1 MGTTAGE
8 VFNQNE
14 SGEPIV
20 DPSLERKNFL
30 RDFRQLNVQSPG
42 AAKDE
47 LKSDIETKNNRKEKF
62 FGSSKYKLQQKEAD
76 EIKALEPDT
85 VVASVDSD
93 GFKMQWHEPDWYR
106 DYLNSAKTLQS
117 VKTLLDPASK
127 AWVETLNPVVE
138 SFAKMADL
146 SPRDFAR
153 NYKNEIW
160 KLVKTYGKEAIYSPK
175 GVLNLLLSVNRITNS
190 GVDLKNP
197 NLKAIKLVLGTAT
210 DAAGKGK
217 ERFVVVMKQGSG
229 KKPEP
234 KPKDKE
240 DDDDKKPPVPPVK
253 PPEEADIHKKY
264 GIADDLREDFDGG
277 RAKFMAWYKDAEKM
291 KAMSDPK
298 MMEMRPGEPEKAFEA
313 RVSKLFDKENGEVK
327 QLFDEMDAFMDGY
340 PEYSNDSD
348 NVEVVKL
355 KNLFML
361 AGTSL
366 VRYTDKYVNA
376 SDQPEFNLRLYH
388 AGILRHCGDINKGEP
403 DVRKERLPVLIES
416 AAYLKEH
423 DENQGEDGK
432 AKWERL
438 FAEYT
443 AELAAL

>member
-1 MGTTAGE
+1 MGT
-8 VFNQNE
+8 E
-14 SGEPIV
+14 SREAIV
-20 DPSLERKNFL
+20 VQSKDPGLERKNFL
-30 RDFRQLNVQSPG
+30 RDLKQLNVQSPE

-62 FGSSKYKLQQKEAD
+62 FGSSKYKLKQQEAD
-76 EIKALEPDT
+76 EITALEPET
-85 VVASVDSD
+85 VIASVDND

-117 VKTLLDPASK
+117 VKNLLDPASK

-146 SPRDFAR
+146 SSRDFAR

-210 DAAGKGK
+210 DTAGKGK
-217 ERFVVVMKQGSG
+217 ERFVVVMKQNSG

-234 KPKDKE
+234 APE
-240 DDDDKKPPVPPVK
+240 PQDDDADEKPPVKPPEPAVK
-253 PPEEADIHKKY
+253 PPEEADIYKKY

-277 RAKFMAWYKDAEKM
+277 RVEFMAWYNDAEKM
-291 KAMSDPK
+291 KAISDPK
-298 MMEMRPGEPEKAFEA
+298 MMEIQPGEPERAFEA

-340 PEYSNDSD
+340 PDYFKDSE
-348 NVEVVKL
+348 NVEVGKL

-366 VRYTDKYVNA
+366 VRYTDKYVKA

-403 DVRKERLPVLIES
+403 AVRKEMLPGLIES

-423 DENQGEDGK
+423 DENLGEDGHD
-432 AKWERL
+432 KWERL
-438 FAEYT
+438 FTEYT